1 MANSVGYEKMLEE
14 EMFPHLLTSNF
25 PNLVEKKQTQ
35 NLLQF
40 FIEKPLETNNNKQSS
55 WLFLFLWGGVS
66 YLGGWKSEEMVK

>member
-14 EMFPHLLTSNF
+14 EMFLHLLTSNF

-40 FIEKPLETNNNKQSS
+40 FIENPSKTKNNEQLSR
-55 WLFLFLWGGVS
+55 LFFVGGVS